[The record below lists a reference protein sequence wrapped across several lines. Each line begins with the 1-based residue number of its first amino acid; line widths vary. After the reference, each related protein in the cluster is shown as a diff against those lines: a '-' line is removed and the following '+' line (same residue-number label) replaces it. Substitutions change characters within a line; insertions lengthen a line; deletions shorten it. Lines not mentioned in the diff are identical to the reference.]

1 MTENS
6 ATVDVPNENNNAKA
20 ICNCVYSAANVLQVQ
35 SSQENVYRFAGKTA
49 SGGTDTLITVKMN
62 DSKAEVT
69 VNCEKMVICSM
80 LLKDLK
86 TSLTKAWWNR
96 WIGKSDGSS
105 VFSTVVINRLLVTWN
120 ILLFRLFIHPIIYS
134 SYTLKS
140 SFYFILFRSIY
151 FSAPCIFGSTK

>member
-35 SSQENVYRFAGKTA
+35 SSEENVYRFAGKTA
-49 SGGTDTLITVKMN
+49 SGGTDTLMTVKMN
-62 DSKAEVT
+62 DSKAKVT

-86 TSLTKAWWNR
+86 TSLTK
-96 WIGKSDGSS
+96 
-105 VFSTVVINRLLVTWN
+105 V
-120 ILLFRLFIHPIIYS
+120 
-134 SYTLKS
+134 
-140 SFYFILFRSIY
+140 
-151 FSAPCIFGSTK
+151 